1 MSTPGVL
8 RRRPAIPY
16 LLALV
21 ALVLPLLLLPGA
33 RAHAAPTPYCGTTWG
48 SLSKNGSAVGD
59 LDVPGHDLGGIA
71 GVRAGRHACFDR
83 LVIDLDQP
91 GTHWFVQYVDH
102 VRAPGSGDV
111 VPTTGGARLQVSVG
125 ARTYAVEDP
134 TTGDVVLPY
143 RPDDSSSVVPVR
155 GWDTF
160 RQVTYA
166 GAFESQHEFGLG
178 VRARLPFRVF
188 HLEGPG
194 DGSRL
199 VVDVAH
205 RWS

>member
-1 MSTPGVL
+1 MSTSTAL
-8 RRRPAIPY
+8 RARSPVRI
-16 LLALV
+16 LLIAL
-21 ALVLPLLLLPGA
+21 ALVLPLLLLPAA
-33 RAHAAPTPYCGTTWG
+33 RADAAGPYCGIRWG
-48 SLSKNGSAVGD
+48 SLPKNGTAVGD
-59 LDVPGHDLGGIA
+59 LDVPGHDVGGVA

-83 LVIDLDQP
+83 LVVDLDQP
-91 GTHWFVQYVDH
+91 GTHWFVQYVDR

-111 VPTTGGARLQVSVG
+111 VPTSGGARLQVSVG
-125 ARTYAVEDP
+125 ATTYYIEDP
-134 TTGDVVLPY
+134 LTGDIAVPY
-143 RPDDSSSVVPVR
+143 RPADPTCLVPV
-155 GWDTF
+155 GGYDTF

-166 GAFESQHEFGLG
+166 GAFEGQHEFGLG

-188 HLEGPG
+188 HLDGPG